1 MAPDNPTRIT
11 ASTYRRF
18 EHGRVPAQHAAL
30 PGSGL
35 WRQPASVR
43 GFSLDLVV
51 ALRFADGSKR
61 RAGTIQN
68 TEAVCA
74 AQHT

>member
-30 PGSGL
+30 PRL
-35 WRQPASVR
+35 R
-43 GFSLDLVV
+43 LVAANPRRYAV
-51 ALRFADGSKR
+51 SALIWSSPYALLMARNGVLELYK
-61 RAGTIQN
+61 I
-68 TEAVCA
+68 
-74 AQHT
+74 